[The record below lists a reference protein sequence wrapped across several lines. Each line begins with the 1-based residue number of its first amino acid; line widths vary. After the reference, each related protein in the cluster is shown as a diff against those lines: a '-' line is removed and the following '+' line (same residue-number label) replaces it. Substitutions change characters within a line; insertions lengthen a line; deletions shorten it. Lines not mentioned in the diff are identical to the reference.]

1 MCPSILLTMAT
12 ILIISV
18 FLQAVEEMSISL
30 RSLFLDPEKGEFY
43 QRAFVA
49 MAEPERTISFRVSWM
64 DDKGV
69 LNFNRGWRVE
79 FSSILGPYKGGLRFH
94 PTVDEGVLKFL
105 GFEQIFKNSLTGL
118 PMGGKLNLLVTEMR
132 RFTKVFLYM
141 VRWKGRL

>member
-1 MCPSILLTMAT
+1 MCQSTLVTLTF

-18 FLQAVEEMSISL
+18 FLQAVEEMAMSL
-30 RSLFLDPEKGEFY
+30 RSLFLDPEEGAFY

-105 GFEQIFKNSLTGL
+105 GFEKIFKNSLTGV
-118 PMGGKLNLLVTEMR
+118 PMGGKLNQLNLLAIVMSSL
-132 RFTKVFLYM
+132 TKSF
-141 VRWKGRL
+141 

>member
-1 MCPSILLTMAT
+1 M
-12 ILIISV
+12 IISV
-18 FLQAVEEMSISL
+18 FLQAVEEMAISL
-30 RSLFLDPEKGEFY
+30 RSLFLDPEKGGFY

-49 MAEPERTISFRVSWM
+49 MAEPERTISFRVPWM

-118 PMGGKLNLLVTEMR
+118 PMGGKLNLSVMAMLS
-132 RFTKVFLYM
+132 FTK
-141 VRWKGRL
+141 